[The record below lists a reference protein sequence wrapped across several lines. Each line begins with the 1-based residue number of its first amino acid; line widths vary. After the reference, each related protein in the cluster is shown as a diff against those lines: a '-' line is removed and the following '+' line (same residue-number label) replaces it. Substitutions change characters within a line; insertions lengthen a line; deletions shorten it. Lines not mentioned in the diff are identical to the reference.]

1 MLNTKFLN
9 EQELKEELIEELE
22 ITMGK
27 VNNQKVMKLQ
37 VKKEVSTKM
46 LYLYRI
52 RLNFKKQK
60 YRNLQKKLRT

>member
-37 VKKEVSTKM
+37 AKKEVSTEM

-52 RLNFKKQK
+52 R
-60 YRNLQKKLRT
+60 